1 MKVERLWG
9 SRLKEA
15 PDKEFIKFISGRD
28 IQGLPPCDELLIP
41 FDIWGNR
48 AHTIMLWKQGII
60 SQNDAH
66 LIITGLKEINH
77 LFEQGKFPLDP
88 SKEDV
93 HTNIESFLIEKYGI
107 AVGGKLHTARS
118 RNDQVTLDMAL
129 FLREKNLDFL
139 KRILFLED
147 TIVNLSRIH
156 AETIIPGYTH
166 HQHAMVTTFGHLV
179 FAYGESF
186 FRDLL
191 RLKHWHTLF
200 SANPLGGAASYG
212 TSFPIDRELTS
223 QLLGFDRPSLSSL
236 DLITNRW
243 EAETEFAYAISTV
256 MNHLSGLA
264 QTLILFTT
272 TEFGFVTLSDRYCG
286 GSSIMPQKRNPSALE
301 VIKAKTAVAQ
311 GLLSTLLSLSR
322 GFFVG
327 YNRDSQWTKYVIM
340 DLIYECAE
348 APTIMA
354 SVLNTLTINQERA
367 KELCQKGFITATDLM
382 EALAHD
388 FSLPLRQAK
397 MVIER
402 AVKYS
407 ESHTTETV
415 SWDGLRRAL
424 KEMNLT
430 LDISPEFVKEQQEP
444 ERVVRRRKA
453 IGGPAP
459 EVLLKAVDTLSSHVQ
474 EVKAWLAEKEN
485 QLQSSYNKLEDLEKG
500 LLNLTP

>member
-9 SRLKEA
+9 SRLKEPA
-15 PDKEFIKFISGRD
+15 DKEFIKFISGRD

-48 AHTIMLWKQGII
+48 AHTIMLWKQGVI
-60 SQNDAH
+60 SHNDAR
-66 LIITGLKEINH
+66 LIITGLKEINQ
-77 LFEQGKFPLDP
+77 LFEQGKFSLDP

-93 HTNIESFLIEKYGI
+93 HTNIESFLIEKHGI
-107 AVGGKLHTARS
+107 AVGGKIHTARS

-139 KRILFLED
+139 KRIILLED
-147 TIVNLSRIH
+147 TILGLSKTH

-166 HQHAMVTTFGHLV
+166 HQHAMVTTFGHLL

-186 FRDLL
+186 LRDLL
-191 RLKHWHTLF
+191 RLQHWHALF
-200 SANPLGGAASYG
+200 NANPLGGAASYG

-223 QLLGFDRPSLSSL
+223 RLLGFDQASLSSL
-236 DLITNRW
+236 DLITNRG

-256 MNHLSGLA
+256 MSHLSSLA

-301 VIKAKTAVAQ
+301 VSKAKAAVAQ
-311 GLLSTLLSLSR
+311 GLLSSLLSLSR
-322 GFFVG
+322 GFFAG
-327 YNRDSQWTKYVIM
+327 YNRDSQWTKYIIM

-348 APTIMA
+348 APTIIA
-354 SVLNTLTINQERA
+354 SVLNTLTIDHERA

-382 EALAHD
+382 EALSHD

-402 AVKYS
+402 AIKYS
-407 ESHTTETV
+407 ESQNAETV
-415 SWDGLRRAL
+415 SWEGLKQAL
-424 KEMNLT
+424 KELD
-430 LDISPEFVKEQQEP
+430 LAVDISPDFVKEQQEP
-444 ERVVRRRKA
+444 ERAVRRRKA

-459 EVLLKAVDTLSSHVQ
+459 EVLLKAIDTLTSHLQ
-474 EVKAWLAEKEN
+474 DVKTWLTGKEN
-485 QLQSSYNKLEDLEKG
+485 RLHASRQQLEDLEKD
-500 LLNLTP
+500 LINSAP